1 MPDDQGQPEFGNYLK
16 RTRQRLRLSL
26 RKVEELSEGRV
37 KNAFLSQIENGKV
50 QLPNVD
56 LLADLAKVYGLDL
69 WNLMWR
75 AGYRIP
81 RDPNEEEM
89 PDMPW
94 DILWEIATE
103 RIGRLYLTQDEL
115 DEVLD
120 YADFVK
126 DRGRRHPHLRRP

>member
-1 MPDDQGQPEFGNYLK
+1 MSSDRGQPAFGRYLK
-16 RTRQRLRLSL
+16 TVRHNRGLSL

-37 KNAFLSQIENGKV
+37 RNAFLSQIENGQV

-56 LLADLAKVYGLDL
+56 LLADLALVYELDL

-81 RDPNEEEM
+81 EKESEVMSSDEDVQTRLNIQSLEELTEEE
-89 PDMPW
+89 
-94 DILWEIATE
+94 L
-103 RIGRLYLTQDEL
+103 L
-115 DEVLD
+115 EVLD

-126 DRGRRHPHLRRP
+126 DRRRRRRSA